1 MSALQQYI
9 DFYNA
14 NSPAVSEHSAPVLN
28 ALRASALEALDGKS
42 LPRKGDE
49 GFEKT
54 SIDKMMEP
62 EYGINI
68 NRMPLPVDVASSFR
82 CGVPNMSSMM
92 GIVVNDEFKPVGQ
105 LEQRL
110 PEGVIFMSLHKAA
123 LQYPE
128 LVGRYYGTVAP
139 LSDTSV
145 ALNTLLTQDGVFI
158 YVPDGVTVEKPLQ
171 LVNIFSSPTPLMA
184 FRRVLVVMG
193 DNAKAHILVCD
204 HTQDNT
210 QTYHS
215 SQVIEIVLGN
225 ASSLDYIDIEE
236 SSDNTSRYSQLFASQ
251 PDNSELVVNGT
262 TLDCGNTRNDYTIE
276 IPGRHCSTMIAG
288 MAIGSGA
295 QHIDNNTSVH
305 HVGESC
311 KSRQLFKYIID
322 DKSTGAF
329 EGSIEVDEKA
339 RFTEAYQNDKNLL
352 ASVDARMHCKPQ
364 LLIYCDDVKCSH
376 GASTGQL
383 DKEALFYMRS
393 RGIDEKVA
401 RTMLMQAF
409 MADVIDTVT
418 MPGLKERLHMLVEQR
433 LHGQQGYCGDCSANC
448 HNTPDHE

>member
-1 MSALQQYI
+1 MGALQQYI
-9 DFYNA
+9 DFYNDNA
-14 NSPAVSEHSAPVLN
+14 AAVNENSAPALN
-28 ALRASALEALDGKS
+28 GLRAAALMALDGKS

-54 SIDKMMEP
+54 SIDGMLAP
-62 EYGINI
+62 EFGINVT
-68 NRMPLPVDVASSFR
+68 RMPLPVDVASSFR
-82 CGVPNMSSMM
+82 CGVPNMSSLM

-105 LEQRL
+105 LDQRL
-110 PEGVIFMSLHKAA
+110 PSGVVYMSLRKAA
-123 LQYPE
+123 GQYPE
-128 LVGRYYGTVAP
+128 LVSRYYGSLAP
-139 LSDTSV
+139 LDDTSV
-145 ALNTLLTQDGVFI
+145 ALNTLLAQDGVFI

-171 LVNIFSSPTPLMA
+171 LVNIFSSPTPLLA

-193 DNAKAHILVCD
+193 DNARAHILVCD

-210 QTYHS
+210 QQYHS
-215 SQVIEIVLGN
+215 SQVIEIVLGH
-225 ASSLDYIDIEE
+225 ASTLDYIDIEE
-236 SSDNTSRYSQLFASQ
+236 SSDHTSRYSQLFASQ
-251 PDNSELVVNGT
+251 PDDSELVVNGT
-262 TLDCGNTRNDYTIE
+262 TLACGNTRNDYTVE
-276 IPGRHCSTMIAG
+276 IPGRHCSTMLAG
-288 MAIGSGA
+288 MAVGSGH

-311 KSRQLFKYIID
+311 KSRQLFKYIVD
-322 DKSTGAF
+322 DEATGAF

-352 ASVDARMHCKPQ
+352 ASADARMHCKPQ
-364 LLIYCDDVKCSH
+364 LLIYCDEVKCSH

-383 DKEALFYMRS
+383 DREALFYMRS

-418 MPGLKERLHMLVEQR
+418 MPGLKERLHLLVEQR

-448 HNTPDHE
+448 HNTSDHE